1 MANHFYNNLQQFHR
15 FEIVVEF
22 EVLKSIKILQVITEV
37 TQCHGFII
45 FGYQYSTSKHH
56 VVHWEVKS

>member
-45 FGYQYSTSKHH
+45 FGYQYSTS
-56 VVHWEVKS
+56 